1 MFLQKMLMF
10 RWSIPL
16 IRKINNTVALAL
28 DKITKYYITS
38 LKNPMLWDIN
48 VAIYT
53 VAITARQYNN
63 YLKEI
68 PAEKTKLNNMGGLRN
83 IKLTL

>member
-10 RWSIPL
+10 HWSIPL

-68 PAEKTKLNNMGGLRN
+68 RAKKTKLNNMGGLRN

>member
-1 MFLQKMLMF
+1 MLMF

-38 LKNPMLWDIN
+38 LKNPMLWDWDIN